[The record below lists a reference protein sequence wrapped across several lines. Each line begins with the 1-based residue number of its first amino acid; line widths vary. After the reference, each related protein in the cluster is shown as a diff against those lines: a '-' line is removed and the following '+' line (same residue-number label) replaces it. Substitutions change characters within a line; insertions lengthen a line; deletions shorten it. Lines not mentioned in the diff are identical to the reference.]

1 MKTIVICAFDRRQKI
16 HGDAAICNDAD
27 IAKIKAEFES
37 PELDKVLDN
46 PAVKFVIIAIYVD
59 TDGEMRRRIAGSTRY
74 EPGDEKIAIREMG
87 ASLGIYVNNI
97 GEIRC
102 GL

>member
-1 MKTIVICAFDRRQKI
+1 MKTVLMCAFDRRQKT
-16 HGDAAICNDAD
+16 HGEAAICTDAD

-46 PAVKFVIIAIYVD
+46 PAVKFVIIAIYID
-59 TDGEMRRRIAGSTRY
+59 LDGEMRRRIGGSTRY
-74 EPGDEKIAIREMG
+74 EPGDEKMAIRSMG